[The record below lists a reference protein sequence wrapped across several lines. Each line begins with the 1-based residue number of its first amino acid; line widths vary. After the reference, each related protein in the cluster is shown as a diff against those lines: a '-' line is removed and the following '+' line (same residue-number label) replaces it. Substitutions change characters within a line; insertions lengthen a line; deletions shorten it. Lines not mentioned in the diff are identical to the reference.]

1 MKLEAKFWHCYQES
15 DNFLSIP
22 VEIDRVQGEDF
33 VVYYLINER
42 GISVRASHI
51 DESWDDKQIIESDK
65 QKFVIKAFFE
75 KNVMRFI

>member
-1 MKLEAKFWHCYQES
+1 MPLGIPKAKFWHCYQES

-22 VEIDRVQGEDF
+22 VEIDRDF